1 MPEEVKTPASQGQP
15 SLSPDA
21 QSALSAL
28 SGFADTSS
36 LKNEIVKD
44 SKPVEPVKT
53 PDSLSS
59 NQEQPK
65 SILQLEAEKLAA
77 DNAKAASNEQKP
89 GDKPEDK
96 PTEPNPGVENK
107 TEETF
112 IETPLGKISVNG
124 TKKPSE
130 PMKFEKVE
138 DLEGHIKKKF
148 GVDSI
153 EKVFESSDKWRA
165 DSQKLVEVQKK
176 TSQFEAIFEKMPE
189 ELYAGIE
196 AWGKGQDWK
205 KVITSRPSFDYTLP
219 AEKQDKK
226 ALIETYFPG
235 EFSED
240 DWNNYNDKD
249 GDPAIKKAI
258 GIAEKQSQA
267 AYVNDQKK
275 FSDQRA
281 KIQRQAEE
289 RQALLTSSIKSSVEQ
304 LKTAFPD
311 LPSNVVTEIEKDL
324 VSGAYRSLFFDDNG
338 AITPEG
344 ATRLALA
351 KHGKDAID
359 AISKSRANQAVSNER
374 LELLSRT
381 PEKLEQ
387 QKGSGSSET
396 AVRPEVQKILDSIS
410 FEKKNVY

>member
-1 MPEEVKTPASQGQP
+1 MPEEVITPASPAQP

-28 SGFADTSS
+28 SGFGDTSS
-36 LKNEIVKD
+36 LINEIAKD
-44 SKPVEPVKT
+44 SKPAEPAKT
-53 PDSLSS
+53 PETPAATP
-59 NQEQPK
+59 NQPK
-65 SILQLEAEKLAA
+65 SILQLEAEKTAA
-77 DNAKAASNEQKP
+77 DNEVKVTPVEPKP
-89 GDKPEDK
+89 GDKPA
-96 PTEPNPGVENK
+96 EPNPGGDTKPEESFVE
-107 TEETF
+107 TA
-112 IETPLGKISVNG
+112 LGKISVTG
-124 TKKPSE
+124 TKKPNE
-130 PMKFEKVE
+130 PAKFEKVE
-138 DLEGHIKKKF
+138 EVEAHVKKKF
-148 GVDSI
+148 GVDSL
-153 EKVFESSDKWRA
+153 EKVFEVSEKWRA
-165 DSQKLVEVQKK
+165 DSQKLVEVQKR
-176 TSQFEAIFEKMPE
+176 TTQFEQIFEKMPE
-189 ELYAGIE
+189 ELYHAI
-196 AWGKGQDWK
+196 QDWGNGK
-205 KVITSRPSFDYTLP
+205 DWRKTVTSRPAFDYTLP

-226 ALIETYFPG
+226 ALVETYFPG

-240 DWNNYNDKD
+240 DWNNYTDKD

-267 AYVNDQKK
+267 AYVNDQTK
-275 FSDQRA
+275 FSNQRA
-281 KIQRQAEE
+281 LIQKQAEE
-289 RQALLTSSIKSSVEQ
+289 RKALLTSSIKGSVEQ

-311 LPSNVVTEIEKDL
+311 LPASVVTEIEQDL
-324 VSGAYRSLFFDDNG
+324 TSGAYRSLFFDDNG

-359 AISKSRANQAVSNER
+359 AISKSRVNQAVSNER
-374 LELLSRT
+374 LETLSRT